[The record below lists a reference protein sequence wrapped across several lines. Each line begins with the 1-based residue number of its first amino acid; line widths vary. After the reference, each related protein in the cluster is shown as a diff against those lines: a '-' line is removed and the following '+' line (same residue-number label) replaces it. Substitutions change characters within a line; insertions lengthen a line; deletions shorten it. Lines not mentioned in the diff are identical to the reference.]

1 VRPHWLAEKKVTL
14 LMQGALKKDP
24 ELGALPSALDFVK
37 NEDDRKVL
45 QLHFT
50 QKTAARPVLAPP
62 GVPRERVALLRKAFL
77 ALMQDQE
84 FLEDVKKA
92 KIEIDM
98 VAGEEVE
105 RVVHLIVSTPPELAE
120 RYAKAL
126 GPETK

>member
-1 VRPHWLAEKKVTL
+1 MDAVVT
-14 LMQGALKKDP
+14 
-24 ELGALPSALDFVK
+24 V
-37 NEDDRKVL
+37 
-45 QLHFT
+45 T
-50 QKTAARPVLAPP
+50 VLAPP